1 VSRFLSLTIVFL
13 LACGS
18 PCLAA
23 TNAIPFVDLGYA
35 NDLTLTGPNPRFTL
49 FVPVYSQ
56 LKSVRI
62 RIPLRFS
69 SVMDPRSTITMSVN
83 DRILSTTTLGAM
95 GANPIFDRNIEVP
108 PGTRGALQIALTG
121 RFFEK
126 GDVCFDLD
134 TDNFWMTVGRGGVLT
149 VTTAA
154 LSHAPFVRDFLNDY
168 GGSIAVV
175 APANLGD
182 GLRDQALRLAYY
194 LHQSNRW
201 RHTVVSLVDRT
212 DPGARNIVLGDFPKA
227 LEIRGSDLYAN
238 GDGVAL
244 LRRRLAELL
253 VTDRVESA
261 SNDAKPPDDVREQ
274 TFEGLGFPSQTQTGT
289 GELPFLIP
297 LQFARVGG
305 MPDDLHLHLALTHTP
320 VLPEERA
327 FVKVLVNG
335 TLVRSF
341 EFRGDGGQETYDV
354 PIGPDVLRGSNDVRI
369 VPTYFYRHD
378 ACKGSY
384 PRMTATLLGTS
395 SFSWGSINRQAE
407 SVGDFFNL
415 ASGRVAVL
423 LGSPSDLSYA
433 FALLDAAG
441 TINTSIRDIDVKPY
455 DGTIPSG
462 YDYAIVVAA
471 PEQLSGVSLPLSPSA
486 SNFALR
492 DGSGNAAYH
501 AQFAQPFGVLEVD
514 GKGSPALYATYWK
527 DRSATAGLARIAP
540 AELAEQTGE
549 VFLFDAER
557 ATYSSNENRPH
568 YTATDPLRRWLPLVL
583 TVFSVLLI
591 TLIVITAR
599 RARNAS

>member
-1 VSRFLSLTIVFL
+1 
-13 LACGS
+13 
-18 PCLAA
+18 
-23 TNAIPFVDLGYA
+23 
-35 NDLTLTGPNPRFTL
+35 
-49 FVPVYSQ
+49 
-56 LKSVRI
+56 
-62 RIPLRFS
+62 
-69 SVMDPRSTITMSVN
+69 MDPRSTITLSVN
-83 DRILSTTTLGAM
+83 DRILSTTTLQAM
-95 GANPIFDRNIEVP
+95 GPNPVIDRTIDVP
-108 PGTRGALQIALTG
+108 SGTRGALQLALTG

-134 TDNFWMTVGRGGVLT
+134 TDNFWMTVGGAGVLT
-149 VTTAA
+149 ANTAP
-154 LSHAPFVRDFLNDY
+154 LDHGPFVRDFLNDY
-168 GGSIAVV
+168 GGRIAVV
-175 APANLGD
+175 APATLGD
-182 GLRDQALRLAYY
+182 DQRYQALRLAYY

-201 RHTVVSLVDRT
+201 RHTVVSLLERPDA
-212 DPGARNIVLGDFPKA
+212 GARNIVLGNFPKA
-227 LEIRGSDLYAN
+227 LEMRGNDLYAN

-244 LRRRLAELL
+244 LRRRLEALL
-253 VTDRVESA
+253 ITDRVESA
-261 SNDAKPPDDVREQ
+261 TSDAKPSADVHEQ
-274 TFEGLGFPSQTQTGT
+274 TFDDLGFPSQTQTGV
-289 GELPFLIP
+289 GELPFSIP

-327 FVKVLVNG
+327 YVKVMVNG

-395 SFSWGSINRQAE
+395 SFSWGASNRQAE

-415 ASGRVAVL
+415 ASGRVVVL
-423 LGSPSDLSYA
+423 LGAPSDLSYA
-433 FALLDAAG
+433 FALLDAVG
-441 TINTSIRDIDVKPY
+441 TVNTEIRDIDVEPY

-471 PEQLSGVSLPLSPSA
+471 PERLSGMKLPLSPGA

-492 DGSGNAAYH
+492 DGTGNAAYR

-514 GKGSPALYATYWK
+514 GKASPVLYATYWK

-540 AELAEQTGE
+540 EELAEQTGE
-549 VFLFDAER
+549 VFVFDAER
-557 ATYSSNENRPH
+557 ATYSSVENRPH
-568 YTATDPLRRWLPLVL
+568 YAAIDPLRRWLPLVL
-583 TVFSVLLI
+583 TVFFVLLA
-591 TLIVITAR
+591 LLLVITAR
-599 RARNAS
+599 RARSAS